1 MKEETINKLDRIK
14 RKIDDHPFLTS
25 FIIGVTTGSIIGIP
39 YLIGYKHGKV
49 DMLNI
54 VDKSTEPI
62 IQRAFDIGGEVTYR
76 TIKEKAPKAF
86 KMMHEEVGTF
96 LTVEYP
102 GATVDYFKG
111 TIKVK

>member
-14 RKIDDHPFLTS
+14 RKIDEHPFLTS

-54 VDKSTEPI
+54 VHKNTESI
-62 IQRAFDIGGEVTYR
+62 IQKAMDIGGEATYR

-86 KMMHEEVGTF
+86 DMVHKEVGTS

-111 TIKVK
+111 TIRVK